1 MNIAEAMAVLE
12 ESSDPQIRKIYS
24 RRNPAGKVLGVRYAD
39 IYKLAKQ
46 IKQDSDLA
54 RQLWATGFGEA
65 REVACRVMDPAD
77 LTEAE
82 IDAWIDD
89 CEFPNYTDGLAN
101 LVYRTPF
108 AEKKRIE
115 WTASRKEFHR
125 RAGFTLVYAYAADPK
140 SGISDQVLL
149 EYLNQIEREIQTSPN
164 WSREMMNMVPIAIGL
179 RSPHL
184 KEPALAACA
193 AYGKIDVF
201 HGDNTNCK
209 VPDPIESLNNPRT
222 KIKPPA

>member
-1 MNIAEAMAVLE
+1 MEITEAMSFLE
-12 ESSDPQIRKIYS
+12 AACDPQIRTIYS

-39 IYKLAKQ
+39 IYKLAKL
-46 IKQDSDLA
+46 IKQDSELA
-54 RQLWATGFGEA
+54 RQLWATGYGEA

-77 LTEAE
+77 LTEAQ
-82 IDAWIDD
+82 IDSWIDD

-101 LVYRTPF
+101 LVYRTRF
-108 AEKKRIE
+108 AEQKRIE
-115 WTASRKEFHR
+115 WTASWKEFHR

-140 SGISDQVLL
+140 SGISDEELL
-149 EYLNQIEREIQTSPN
+149 AYLKQIEREIQESPN

-179 RSPHL
+179 RSPDL

-209 VPDPIESLNNPRT
+209 VIDPIESLNNPRT
-222 KIKPPA
+222 KIKPPV